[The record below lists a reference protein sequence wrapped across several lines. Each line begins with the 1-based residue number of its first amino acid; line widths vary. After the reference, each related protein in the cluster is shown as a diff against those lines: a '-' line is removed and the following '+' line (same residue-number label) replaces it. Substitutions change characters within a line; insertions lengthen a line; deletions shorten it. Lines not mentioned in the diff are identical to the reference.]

1 MIVLDTHAWL
11 WWVSDPSRLG
21 PLVRGEIDRDAEIG
35 VATISA
41 WEVAMLAEQG
51 RIVLDRPIERW
62 VLQALGN
69 PRVVALN
76 LTAVIAVRAGLLERD
91 QFPGDPADRIIYASA
106 RSWSARLATK
116 DAALRAFDPRLT
128 VWD

>member
-11 WWVSDPSRLG
+11 WWTSHPDKLG
-21 PLVRGEIDRDAEIG
+21 PAAREEIDRSDQVG

-41 WEVAMLAEQG
+41 WEVAMLTARGKIE
-51 RIVLDRPIERW
+51 LDRSVERW
-62 VLQALGN
+62 VAQALAN

-76 LTAVIAVRAGLLERD
+76 LTAPTAVRAGLLDRE

-106 RSWSARLATK
+106 LAWNARLATR
-116 DAALRAFDPRLT
+116 DEALRGFDPRGT